1 MATPSRIQLARRRLR
16 VARYSIGAVAL
27 TAFAAFG
34 FAVRDAHP
42 ATRTSASTAT
52 AGNTST
58 ASSSTDDSST
68 NFGGSASISPAPQT
82 AAPQLQSSGS

>member
-42 ATRTSASTAT
+42 ATHTSASTSTSSA
-52 AGNTST
+52 AASAST
-58 ASSSTDDSST
+58 ANPSTT
-68 NFGGSASISPAPQT
+68 FGGSASISPAPQT
-82 AAPQLQSSGS
+82 VAPQVQSSGS